1 MRHVRALFP
10 QHVDAVVHLAHRLL
24 VDQPVQLA
32 QNGFK
37 FRIAFQHVCAQ
48 EIDGVKRREELQIN
62 LPQPLEPIS
71 TTNSP
76 SSISM
81 RMLMSTDLF
90 L

>member
-1 MRHVRALFP
+1 MRHVRAVFA

-24 VDQPVQLA
+24 VDQPAQLD
-32 QNGFK
+32 QNGFE
-37 FRIAFQHVCAQ
+37 FQHVCAQ
-48 EIDGVKRREELQIN
+48 EIDGVKRREELQIV